1 MCSISMNDSVL
12 YSIYASTS
20 VWSLKLLTNGTII
33 LNYCRRMRCLLL
45 FEQNRINPFIWKY
58 IPFNGSMHYKPWQ
71 IFTDIGC
78 IKKEGDV
85 CNTSKHI
92 YIYTGKNNSANYTE
106 GVFQNSDRASK
117 YWPHSLIII
126 KVHHQY
132 PIIYILKK
140 GLKRKMAICN
150 RSSVTKLLQLCNS
163 WLKVTIKKVI
173 IYF

>member
-1 MCSISMNDSVL
+1 MCNISMNDSVL
-12 YSIYASTS
+12 FSIYASTS

-58 IPFNGSMHYKPWQ
+58 IPFNVSMRLQAVTNIYRYRMYQ
-71 IFTDIGC
+71 
-78 IKKEGDV
+78 KKGDV
-85 CNTSKHI
+85 CYTSRHI
-92 YIYTGKNNSANYTE
+92 YIYTGKNKSANYTE

-140 GLKRKMAICN
+140 
-150 RSSVTKLLQLCNS
+150 V
-163 WLKVTIKKVI
+163 
-173 IYF
+173 